1 MSAVGQPRE
10 SFDWAG
16 VVDYA
21 YAARYPQYELPGVTE
36 DIHQAPRPAVG
47 DHEGVPVAAA

>member
-21 YAARYPQYELPGVTE
+21 AHYPQYELPGVTE
-36 DIHQAPRPAVG
+36 DIHQAPRPAGG